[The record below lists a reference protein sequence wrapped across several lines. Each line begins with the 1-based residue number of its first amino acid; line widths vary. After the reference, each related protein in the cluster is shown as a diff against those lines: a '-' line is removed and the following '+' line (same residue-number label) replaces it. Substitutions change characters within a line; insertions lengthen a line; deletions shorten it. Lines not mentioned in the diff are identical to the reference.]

1 MRNRVSGQWQ
11 RQDAFVG
18 EASGVSW
25 SSLKQVVNLILVLKC
40 HFQRGFVESP
50 LPRLCSFSKLSENKR
65 EEVCS
70 ISEIGNKVQFQLIFG
85 IKLLTESS
93 VRCVLGHSCITS
105 VKKGVGRGGRLGKV
119 GKSQV
124 SDTLRALCG

>member
-1 MRNRVSGQWQ
+1 MRNRASGQWQ

-25 SSLKQVVNLILVLKC
+25 SSLKQAVNLILVFKC
-40 HFQRGFVESP
+40 HFQRGFDESP
-50 LPRLCSFSKLSENKR
+50 LPGLCSFSKLSEEKR

-70 ISEIGNKVQFQLIFG
+70 INKIGNKVQFQLIFG
-85 IKLLTESS
+85 IKLLIDS
-93 VRCVLGHSCITS
+93 CVLGHRCITS
-105 VKKGVGRGGRLGKV
+105 VGRGGRLGEV

-124 SDTLRALCG
+124 SATLRALCGGTL